1 MLFGSR
7 RLPELGHAL
16 GKGIGAFK
24 RGLEGKD
31 QDGKLAGFT
40 NEPVNLDEYYRFYE
54 GKKYLDPNKK
64 EE

>member
-1 MLFGSR
+1 
-7 RLPELGHAL
+7 LPEWLLHHPAL
-16 GKGIGAFK
+16 DWMDPFT
-24 RGLEGKD
+24 LVFTQEGKD